1 MPYGARVSGW
11 KWLAFLLIGALV
23 LWVGS
28 SKVTAA
34 PAKSRRHDPYRHPR
48 WQTSRNT
55 ALHRARRAPRRRAAV
70 ARPHRARHAKARLA
84 YHPPA
89 TPGVAYRKQSVGSVT
104 AHVVQV
110 DLNRADVQVTVGVA
124 NGGIGRCETW
134 SRIIDRLRPT
144 AAITGTYYDPATFI
158 PVGTII
164 ANGIGVHQGTVGTAL
179 TFATG
184 NRVRFCR
191 GRLTIAAPE
200 LQTALRA
207 GPRLIDQ
214 GRVSLMPSIEGFRDP
229 SILVRKARA
238 VVGLTHKNK
247 LLLVTVTKPVYLR
260 EMARV
265 MLALGAYNAM
275 CMDGGSSTGLYYA
288 GKSYQVPRRV
298 MTNVLMVYARPRGRK
313 TVGSG

>member
-1 MPYGARVSGW
+1 M
-11 KWLAFLLIGALV
+11 
-23 LWVGS
+23 
-28 SKVTAA
+28 
-34 PAKSRRHDPYRHPR
+34 
-48 WQTSRNT
+48 
-55 ALHRARRAPRRRAAV
+55 
-70 ARPHRARHAKARLA
+70 
-84 YHPPA
+84 
-89 TPGVAYRKQSVGSVT
+89 
-104 AHVVQV
+104 VQV
-110 DLNRADVQVTVGVA
+110 DLNRADVRVTVGVA

-134 SRIIDRLRPT
+134 SGIINRLRPT

-184 NRVRFCR
+184 NRVHFCR
-191 GRLTIAAPE
+191 GRLTMVAPE

-214 GRVSLMPSIEGFRDP
+214 GHISLMPSIEGFHDP
-229 SILVRKARA
+229 SIMVRKPRA
-238 VVGLTHKNK
+238 AVGLTRANK
-247 LLLVTVTKPVYLR
+247 LLLVTVTKPLYLR

-265 MLALGAYNAM
+265 MQALGAYDAM

-298 MTNVLMVYARPRGRK
+298 MTNVLMVYARPRRK
-313 TVGSG
+313 AVGSG